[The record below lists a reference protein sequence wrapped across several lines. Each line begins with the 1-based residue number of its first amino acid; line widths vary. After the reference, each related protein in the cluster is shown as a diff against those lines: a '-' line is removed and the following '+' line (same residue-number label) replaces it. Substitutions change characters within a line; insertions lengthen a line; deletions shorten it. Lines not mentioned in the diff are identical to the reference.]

1 MTYIYKFF
9 FGKSGRN
16 IAIGYASAMSM
27 VTAVFLGLVTF
38 IYVQGTKRIKGGVKG

>member
-9 FGKSGRN
+9 FGNSGRN
-16 IAIGYASAMSM
+16 IEIGYASAMSA

-38 IYVQGTKRIKGGVKG
+38 VYVRGTRRMKEV